1 MVLVIHKGQVVM
13 IRAGLIIGIILFSL
27 LFLVWNTTKN
37 NYEVISAEIK
47 SALTD
52 GK

>member
-1 MVLVIHKGQVVM
+1 M
-13 IRAGLIIGIILFSL
+13 IRAGLIIGIIIFAL
-27 LFLVWNTTKN
+27 LFVVWNTTQN
-37 NYEVISAEIK
+37 NYEVIRAEIK